1 MAQKKRK
8 GPLTDK
14 QLQEANKL
22 HDEQF
27 AKEEVKNWRG
37 KTNDVYETAERDTL
51 GTGWSKR
58 LQR

>member
-1 MAQKKRK
+1 
-8 GPLTDK
+8 LTDK